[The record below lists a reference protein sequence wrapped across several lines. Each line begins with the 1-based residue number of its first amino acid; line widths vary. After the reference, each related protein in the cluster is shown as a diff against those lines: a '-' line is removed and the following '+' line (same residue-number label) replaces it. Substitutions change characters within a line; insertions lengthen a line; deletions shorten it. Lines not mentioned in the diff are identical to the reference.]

1 MPAPHAPRGAE
12 NVVKMLVGLEYALR
26 LKHWLVFILLGAI
39 WSSSFMWIKIAVQE
53 IGPITL
59 VAFRVLFGLLFGVVV
74 IYIQRIGWPRTVK
87 EWTPLLVLGVANIAI
102 PFFLIS
108 WGEQSIDS
116 AVASILNAT
125 VPLFTI
131 LIAHSLLHDD
141 KITAP
146 KALGLLMGFA
156 GVVILMSKDIGASL
170 GSLLGQ
176 LAIVLASAFYAGGAV
191 YARKTTEGMPGILRS
206 AGPLL
211 PATVV
216 MWLAMFMIESPVK
229 FPQLGITWIALLFL
243 GVLGSGLAFVM
254 SYYLLHEIGPTRTTM
269 VTYLFPLGGV
279 VLGVVFLGEE
289 LSWQLVVGAA
299 LIVLS
304 LVVANM
310 QPQRQE
316 QNIEKQAAA
325 DS

>member
-1 MPAPHAPRGAE
+1 
-12 NVVKMLVGLEYALR
+12 
-26 LKHWLVFILLGAI
+26 
-39 WSSSFMWIKIAVQE
+39 MWIKIAVQE

-59 VAFRVLFGLLFGVVV
+59 VALRVLFGLLFGIVV
-74 IYIQRIGWPRTVK
+74 IYVQRIRWPQTLK
-87 EWTPLLVLGVANIAI
+87 EWTPLLVLGITNIAI

-131 LIAHSLLHDD
+131 LIAHFLLQDD
-141 KITAP
+141 KMTAP
-146 KALGLLMGFA
+146 KVLGLLMGFA

-176 LAIVLASAFYAGGAV
+176 FAIVLASAFYAGGGV
-191 YARKTTEGMPGILRS
+191 YARKTTQDLPGIMRS

-216 MWLAMFMIESPVK
+216 MWLAMFLVESPVK

-243 GVLGSGLAFVM
+243 GVLGSGFAFVL
-254 SYYLLHEIGPTRTTM
+254 SYYLLHEIGPTRTSM

-279 VLGVVFLGEE
+279 ILGVVFLNED
-289 LSWQLVVGAA
+289 LSWQLVIGAV

-310 QPQRQE
+310 QPQKQE
-316 QNIEKQAAA
+316 RNLEEQAAA
-325 DS
+325 NR

>member
-1 MPAPHAPRGAE
+1 
-12 NVVKMLVGLEYALR
+12 VK

-59 VAFRVLFGLLFGVVV
+59 VAFRVLFGLLFGIVV
-74 IYIQRIGWPRTVK
+74 IRIQRVAWPRTLQ
-87 EWTPLLVLGVANIAI
+87 EWVPLLVLGIGNIAI

-131 LIAHSLLHDD
+131 LIAHYLLRDD
-141 KITAP
+141 KMTWP
-146 KALGLLMGFA
+146 KVLGLLMGFA

-170 GSLLGQ
+170 GSVLGQ
-176 LAIVLASAFYAGGAV
+176 LAVVVASAFYAGGAV
-191 YARKTTEGMPGILRS
+191 YARKTTQGMPGILRS

-211 PATVV
+211 PATII
-216 MWLAMFMIESPVK
+216 MWLATFLLESPLK
-229 FPQLGITWIALLFL
+229 IPQLGITWIALLFL
-243 GVLGSGLAFVM
+243 GVLGSGFAFVL
-254 SYYLLHEIGPTRTTM
+254 SYYLLHEIGPTRTSM

-279 VLGVVFLGEE
+279 VLGVVFLNED
-289 LSWQLVVGAA
+289 LSWQLVIGAV

-304 LVVANM
+304 LVVANA
-310 QPQRQE
+310 QSHKQE
-316 QNIEKQAAA
+316 KSVKQIAT
-325 DS
+325 D

>member
-1 MPAPHAPRGAE
+1 L
-12 NVVKMLVGLEYALR
+12 K

-59 VAFRVLFGLLFGVVV
+59 VAFRVLFGLLFGFVV
-74 IYIQRIGWPRTVK
+74 IYIQRIQWPRTLK
-87 EWTPLLVLGVANIAI
+87 EWTPLLVLSIANIAI

-125 VPLFTI
+125 TPLFTI
-131 LIAHSLLHDD
+131 LIAHYLLQDD
-141 KITAP
+141 KMTAP
-146 KALGLLMGFA
+146 KVLGLLMGFA

-170 GSLLGQ
+170 GSVLGQ

-191 YARKTTEGMPGILRS
+191 YARKTTQELPGILRS

-216 MWLAMFMIESPVK
+216 MWLAMFMLESPVE

-254 SYYLLHEIGPTRTTM
+254 SYYLLHEIGPTRTSM

-279 VLGVVFLGEE
+279 ILGVVFLDEV
-289 LSWQLVVGAA
+289 LSWQLIVGAV

-304 LVVANM
+304 LIVANM
-310 QPQRQE
+310 QPQRRERNLEE
-316 QNIEKQAAA
+316 QAVA

>member
-1 MPAPHAPRGAE
+1 L
-12 NVVKMLVGLEYALR
+12 K

-59 VAFRVLFGLLFGVVV
+59 VAIRVLFGLLFGIVV
-74 IYIQRIGWPRTVK
+74 IYVQRIRWPQTLK
-87 EWTPLLVLGVANIAI
+87 EWTPLLVLGITNIAI

-131 LIAHSLLHDD
+131 LIAHFLLQDD
-141 KITAP
+141 KITVP
-146 KALGLLMGFA
+146 KVLGLLIGFA
-156 GVVILMSKDIGASL
+156 GVVILMRKDIGASL

-176 LAIVLASAFYAGGAV
+176 FAIVLASAFYAGGAV
-191 YARKTTEGMPGILRS
+191 YARKTTQEMPGIMRS

-216 MWLAMFMIESPVK
+216 MWLAMFLVESPVK
-229 FPQLGITWIALLFL
+229 VPQLGITWIALIFL
-243 GVLGSGLAFVM
+243 GVLGSGFAFVL
-254 SYYLLHEIGPTRTTM
+254 SYYLLHEIGPTRTSM

-279 VLGVVFLGEE
+279 ILGVVFLNED
-289 LSWQLVVGAA
+289 LSWQLVIGAV

-304 LVVANM
+304 LSVANM
-310 QPQRQE
+310 QPRKQE
-316 QNIEKQAAA
+316 QNLKEQAANR
-325 DS
+325 

>member
-1 MPAPHAPRGAE
+1 M
-12 NVVKMLVGLEYALR
+12 K

-39 WSSSFMWIKIAVQE
+39 WSSSFMWIKIALQE

-74 IYIQRIGWPRTVK
+74 IYLQRIRWPRTFK
-87 EWTPLLVLGVANIAI
+87 EWIPLLVLGFGNIAI

-125 VPLFTI
+125 TPLFTI
-131 LIAHSLLHDD
+131 LIAHYLLHDD
-141 KITAP
+141 KMTAP
-146 KALGLLMGFA
+146 KVLGLLMGFA

-176 LAIVLASAFYAGGAV
+176 FAIVLASAFYAGGAV
-191 YARKTTEGMPGILRS
+191 YARRTTQGMPGIMRS
-206 AGPLL
+206 AGPLF

-216 MWLAMFMIESPVK
+216 MWAAMFLAESPVK
-229 FPQLGITWIALLFL
+229 IPQLGSTWIALLFL
-243 GVLGSGLAFVM
+243 GVLGSGFAFVL
-254 SYYLLHEIGPTRTTM
+254 SYYLLHEIGPTRTSM

-279 VLGVVFLGEE
+279 ILGVVFLNED
-289 LSWQLVVGAA
+289 LSWQLVLGAV

-304 LVVANM
+304 LIVANM
-310 QPQRQE
+310 QSQKQE
-316 QNIEKQAAA
+316 QSVKQVAT
-325 DS
+325 D

>member
-1 MPAPHAPRGAE
+1 MKP
-12 NVVKMLVGLEYALR
+12 
-26 LKHWLVFILLGAI
+26 KHWLVFLLLGAI

-59 VAFRVLFGLLFGVVV
+59 VALRVLFGLLFGIVV
-74 IYIQRIGWPRTVK
+74 IYVQRIRWPQTLK
-87 EWTPLLVLGVANIAI
+87 EWTPLLVLGITNIAI

-131 LIAHSLLHDD
+131 LIAHFLLQDD
-141 KITAP
+141 KMTAP
-146 KALGLLMGFA
+146 KVLGLLMGFA

-176 LAIVLASAFYAGGAV
+176 FAIVLASAFYAGGGV
-191 YARKTTEGMPGILRS
+191 YARKTTQDLPGIMRS

-216 MWLAMFMIESPVK
+216 MWLAMFLVESPVK

-243 GVLGSGLAFVM
+243 GVLGSGFAFVL
-254 SYYLLHEIGPTRTTM
+254 SYYLLHEIGPTRTSM

-279 VLGVVFLGEE
+279 ILGVVFLNED
-289 LSWQLVVGAA
+289 LSWQLVIGAV

-310 QPQRQE
+310 QPQKQE
-316 QNIEKQAAA
+316 RNLEEQAAA
-325 DS
+325 NR